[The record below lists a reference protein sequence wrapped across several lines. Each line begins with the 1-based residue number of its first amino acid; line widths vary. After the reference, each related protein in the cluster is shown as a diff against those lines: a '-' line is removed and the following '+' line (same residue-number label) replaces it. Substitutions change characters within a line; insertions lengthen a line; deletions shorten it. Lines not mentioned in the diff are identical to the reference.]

1 MSLEKSFLISLIV
14 SISNAIAQFFTLRN
28 QIDDTKDLL
37 LHLAKGSGFT
47 FILSFLASYFV
58 LNYQFDS
65 IFGSMKLPE
74 MPSMGGGGGGNVNNI
89 TENND
94 GVNTQPQMKRSYS
107 RDEVR
112 LDMGKNI

>member
-1 MSLEKSFLISLIV
+1 MSLEKSFLISLII

-28 QIDDTKDLL
+28 QIDDTQDLL

-47 FILSFLASYFV
+47 FIISFLASYFV

-65 IFGSMKLPE
+65 IFGSMK
-74 MPSMGGGGGGNVNNI
+74 MPDMPQFSGSSVDVGTGGNVNV
-89 TENND
+89 TESK
-94 GVNTQPQMKRSYS
+94 PRIKRSYS

-112 LDMGKNI
+112 TDMGNGI